1 MLAKDMKERMDWVG
15 LKQYVPE
22 KKKECRNEIEGKDK

>member
-22 KKKECRNEIEGKDK
+22 KKKDNSNNY